1 MGKSWLLLVLL
12 AACQPMYGAAPQK
25 LRTPEPIKSPTTL
38 TDDPAPVVYNEDCD
52 LLTSRVATVKRDS
65 KQAEVHTQNGDQKV
79 ADYDVAPPAA
89 KKDLML
95 DGIDEYVAA
104 LKKDPFNAKATL
116 KLAVAY
122 DKARRKGCALRLL
135 ERLDQLAQNPKLAN
149 EANEAIDELLGR
161 RGWFKDYRREALR
174 KVGRTNP

>member
-1 MGKSWLLLVLL
+1 MLVVLL
-12 AACQPMYGAAPQK
+12 GACSMYGAPPQK
-25 LRTPEPIKSPTTL
+25 LRTPEPIKPPPTL
-38 TDDPAPVVYNEDCD
+38 TDDPAPIVYNEDCD

-65 KQAEVHTQNGDQKV
+65 KQAAVHTQVGDKKI
-79 ADYDVAPPAA
+79 ADYEVAPPAA
-89 KKDLML
+89 KKDLMI

-104 LKKDPFNAKATL
+104 LRKDPFNAKATL

-174 KVGRTNP
+174 KVGRTSP

>member
-1 MGKSWLLLVLL
+1 MGKTWVLLVLL
-12 AACQPMYGAAPQK
+12 SGCAMYGEPPQK
-25 LRTPEPIKSPTTL
+25 LRTPEPIKPPATL
-38 TDDPAPVVYNEDCD
+38 PEEPATVVYKEDCD
-52 LLTSRVATVKRDS
+52 LLTARIATVKRDT
-65 KQAEVHTQNGDQKV
+65 KQAERHTQNGDQKV
-79 ADYDVAPPAA
+79 ADFDAAPPAA

-104 LKKDPFNAKATL
+104 LRKDPFNAKATL

-149 EANEAIDELLGR
+149 EANDAIDEITGR

>member
-1 MGKSWLLLVLL
+1 MGKSWVLLVLL
-12 AACQPMYGAAPQK
+12 SGCAMYGAPPQK
-25 LRTPEPIKSPTTL
+25 LRTPEPIKPPATL
-38 TDDPAPVVYNEDCD
+38 TDDPAPVVYNENCD
-52 LLTSRVATVKRDS
+52 LLISRVAGVKRDT
-65 KQAEVHTQNGDQKV
+65 KQAEVHTQKGDQKV
-79 ADYDVAPPAA
+79 ADFDVAPPTA

-95 DGIDEYVAA
+95 DGIDEYAAA

-122 DKARRKGCALRLL
+122 DKALRKGCALRLL

-149 EANEAIDELLGR
+149 EANEAIDEVVGR

-174 KVGRTNP
+174 KVGRTGP